1 MLDLPDVRL
10 APDVVMQ
17 VIGQEAVLV
26 NLQTEAVFALN
37 STAART
43 TQLIV
48 EQQPWTVVVDTLV
61 AEYGV
66 TPDEVRSAVAELV
79 TTLIGQG
86 LLLTHPS
93 A

>member
-1 MLDLPDVRL
+1 MLDLPLVRF

-17 VIGQEAVLV
+17 VIGHEAVLV

-48 EQQPWTVVVDTLV
+48 EQQPWTVIVDTLA

-66 TPDEVRSAVAELV
+66 TADEVRSAVAELV
-79 TTLIGQG
+79 TALVRQG
-86 LLLTHPS
+86 LLLTQPS